1 MRQGSPT
8 SNNPALCTL
17 CFDACPLNIQHTSR
31 ESSLCYTH
39 VSLTF
44 KLSKLS
50 IIISLETVS
59 REIGMRLAHRHRST
73 VGCRVHACASR
84 YRNLDYSSRG
94 LMEVKSYP
102 CALPTYQ
109 FILDFLSCEW
119 TGKSWG
125 VKKQCTVQLLSVPY
139 HLGHFMCLSYLQ
151 YISGDTS
158 PLKFT
163 GDCTVMAFLKSGHL
177 REDSLRSTYDA
188 SVYKHSI

>member
-1 MRQGSPT
+1 MKINRRCRAQWPKSSLRHLFILSVFSWFSTSSYFEMYCISRGRSTRNKFYMRQGSPT
-8 SNNPALCTL
+8 SNNPVLCTL
-17 CFDACPLNIQHTSR
+17 CFGACTLNIQHTSR

-102 CALPTYQ
+102 CALPT
-109 FILDFLSCEW
+109 FNLILLRLPFLRMNR
-119 TGKSWG
+119 
-125 VKKQCTVQLLSVPY
+125 KK
-139 HLGHFMCLSYLQ
+139 
-151 YISGDTS
+151 
-158 PLKFT
+158 
-163 GDCTVMAFLKSGHL
+163 
-177 REDSLRSTYDA
+177 LRS
-188 SVYKHSI
+188 